1 MNKIF
6 GLVLLACVLSG
17 PVYAETVVPS
27 KITETVLFSNEAL
40 IAREASAKVGKGLNT
55 LAIELKEYM
64 VDKDSV
70 QAKVMGY
77 GEVYSVQLK
86 DVQMREMPQDAVIAV
101 RKKIEDLENQRR
113 ELADAA
119 GVIQKKELFLGA
131 IIDFAKVQVP
141 QDIKTQFPSV
151 ENLDKALSFL
161 DAQYGA
167 VNKGKLALDLKLKEL
182 DKEID
187 AAKRELADIAGPGNK
202 RTQVIEILFNA
213 DKDQEIKI
221 EATYLAYYAAWQPQ
235 YKVNVSADLKQISMV
250 MFATITQKTG
260 EDWKD
265 VRVVLSN
272 VIPLKGAEL
281 PGLLSWTVDIQR
293 PEPPAP
299 RRSGGAMFKMAM
311 ASRAPMEEAAEMS
324 ADGMGGG
331 IGGPP
336 PVPEAEFTGAVA
348 KELPLAFEYQ
358 FPQPLD
364 MASQEKETMLPVFT
378 KNITGNFF
386 YYAVPKESSL
396 TFLVCRA
403 QSDKEVLSAPLNVY
417 FAGRY
422 VGKTFLSEKKPG
434 QDFDL
439 NLGADREVI
448 IKRETLKDKL
458 KETTFFGKVERGT
471 IVRELQ
477 FKITVENLKSK
488 AIAIKVLD
496 NIPVSKTDKVTVS
509 DVKLM
514 PEPAQKDY
522 RDQAGVM
529 LWDLT
534 LNPKE
539 KKEITIEFTVAYP
552 KDTPVTNL

>member
-1 MNKIF
+1 MRKMLGF
-6 GLVLLACVLSG
+6 VLVACLAAG
-17 PVYAETVVPS
+17 PAYAETAAPS
-27 KITETVLFSNEAL
+27 KIKEVVLFSNEAL
-40 IAREASAKVGKGLNT
+40 IARDAVAKVQKGLNT
-55 LAIELKEYM
+55 VAIELKEYM
-64 VDKDSV
+64 VDRDSV

-86 DVQMREMPQDAVIAV
+86 DIQEREMPQDAVRAAQ
-101 RKKIEDLENQRR
+101 KKVEELENQRR
-113 ELADAA
+113 ELTDTA
-119 GVIQKKELFLGA
+119 GVIGKKELFLGA

-151 ENLDKALSFL
+151 ENLDKALAFL
-161 DAQYGA
+161 DAQYTA
-167 VNKGKLALDLKLKEL
+167 VNKGKQTLDLKLKEL
-182 DKEID
+182 DKAID
-187 AAKRELADIAGPGNK
+187 AAKRELNDIAGPGQK
-202 RTQVIEILFNA
+202 KKQVIEILFNA
-213 DKDQEIKI
+213 DRDQEIKV
-221 EATYLAYYAAWQPQ
+221 EATYLAYYAGWQPQ
-235 YKVNVSADLKQISMV
+235 YKVNVSADLKQISLV

-260 EDWKD
+260 EDWD
-265 VRVVLSN
+265 NVRVVLSN

-281 PGLLSWTVDIQR
+281 PGLNSWTVDIQR
-293 PEPPAP
+293 PEPSPAP
-299 RRSGGAMFKMAM
+299 RRSRGMFKMAM
-311 ASRAPMEEAAEMS
+311 AARAPMEEAAEMS

-331 IGGPP
+331 IGGPA
-336 PVPEAEFTGAVA
+336 PEAEFTGAVA

-358 FPQPLD
+358 FPQPLG
-364 MASQEKETMLPVFT
+364 MASQDKETMLPVFT

-386 YYAVPKESSL
+386 YYSVPKENSL

-403 QSDKEVLSAPLNVY
+403 QSDKEVLSAPLNIY

-422 VGKTFLSEKKPG
+422 VGKTFLPEKKPG

-439 NLGADREVI
+439 NLGADREVMV
-448 IKRETLKDKL
+448 KRETIKDKL

-477 FKITVENLKSK
+477 FKITVENLKDRQIS
-488 AIAIKVLD
+488 IKILD
-496 NIPVSKTDKVTVS
+496 NIPVSKTDKIEVR
-509 DVKLM
+509 DVKLL
-514 PEPAQKDY
+514 PEPARKDY
-522 RDQAGVM
+522 LDQAGVM

>member
-1 MNKIF
+1 M
-6 GLVLLACVLSG
+6 LAVAFVMCFAAGS
-17 PVYAETVVPS
+17 VYAETVVPS
-27 KITETVLFSNEAL
+27 KITEVVLFSNEAL
-40 IAREASAKVGKGLNT
+40 IARDATAKVQKGLNT
-55 LAIELKEYM
+55 VAIELKEYM

-86 DVQMREMPQDAVIAV
+86 DIQMRDMPQDAVSAAQ
-101 RKKIEDLENQRR
+101 KKIEDLENGRR
-113 ELADAA
+113 ELTDRA
-119 GVIQKKELFLGA
+119 GVIGKKELFLSA

-141 QDIKTQFPSV
+141 HDIKTQFPSV
-151 ENLDKALSFL
+151 ENLDKALTFL
-161 DAQYGA
+161 DAQYAA
-167 VNKGKLALDLKLKEL
+167 VNKEKQALDLKIKEL
-182 DKEID
+182 DKTID
-187 AAKRELADIAGPGNK
+187 AAKRELDDIAAPGLK
-202 RTQVIEILFNA
+202 KKQVIEILFNA
-213 DKDQEIKI
+213 DKDQEITV
-221 EATYLAYYAAWQPQ
+221 EATYLAYYAGWQPQ
-235 YKVNVSADLKQISMV
+235 YKVNVSADLKQVSMV

-260 EDWKD
+260 EDWND

-281 PGLLSWTVDIQR
+281 PGLQSWTVDIQR
-293 PEPPAP
+293 PAPPPAP
-299 RRSGGAMFKMAM
+299 RAAGGMFKMAM
-311 ASRAPMEEAAEMS
+311 ASRAPMMEEAAEMS

-336 PVPEAEFTGAVA
+336 PEAEFTGAVA
-348 KELPLAFEYQ
+348 KELPLAFEYA
-358 FPQPLD
+358 FPQPLG
-364 MASQEKETMLPVFT
+364 MASQEKETLLPVFT
-378 KNITGNFF
+378 KSITGNFF
-386 YYAVPKESSL
+386 YYAVPKENSL

-448 IKRETLKDKL
+448 VKRETIKDKL

-477 FKITVENLKSK
+477 FKITVENLKSRQVT
-488 AIAIKVLD
+488 IKVLD
-496 NIPVSKTDKVTVS
+496 NIPVSKTDKVEVR
-509 DVKLM
+509 DVKLA

-522 RDQAGVM
+522 LDQAGVM